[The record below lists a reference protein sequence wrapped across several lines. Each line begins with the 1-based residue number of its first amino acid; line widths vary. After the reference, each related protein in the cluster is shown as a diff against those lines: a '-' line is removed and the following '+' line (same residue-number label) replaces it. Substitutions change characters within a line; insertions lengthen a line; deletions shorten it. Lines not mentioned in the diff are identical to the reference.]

1 MSGTELCPQD
11 TMENLTKLLL
21 LEMLTEKDTGQRK
34 TQTSNSSIYSARSV
48 VVIATKQNN
57 FEQGDKEGW
66 E

>member
-21 LEMLTEKDTGQRK
+21 LEMLTGQRK

-48 VVIATKQNN
+48 VVSATKQNN